1 MKCTGTI
8 EGTVKFIIDQL
19 HKMYVEERLDD
30 SDYIRCVKI
39 IINAADTYLKRQKE
53 ITIEPNLL
61 KDGLYTYSKELW
73 LKRQGSEQVGTVS
86 LYENAIVIQPNDDYQ
101 DYYYDYIYNQD
112 LYPR

>member
-1 MKCTGTI
+1 MKSTGTI

-19 HKMYVEERLDD
+19 HKMYVEEKLDD

-39 IINAADTYLKRQKE
+39 MINATDTYLKRQKE
-53 ITIEPNLL
+53 ITVEPSLL

-73 LKRQGSEQVGTVS
+73 LKRQVSEQICADTVNG
-86 LYENAIVIQPNDDYQ
+86 NAPIFQPDDDYQ
-101 DYYYDYIYNQD
+101 DYYYDYIYSQD

>member
-1 MKCTGTI
+1 MTYTCTI

-19 HKMYVEERLDD
+19 HKMYVEEKLDD

-39 IINAADTYLKRQKE
+39 VINAADTYLKSHKDV
-53 ITIEPNLL
+53 TVEPNLL

-73 LKRQGSEQVGTVS
+73 LKNQASEQLGADTIDGDVT
-86 LYENAIVIQPNDDYQ
+86 VIQPNDDYQ
-101 DYYYDYIYNQD
+101 DYYYDYIYSQD

>member
-19 HKMYVEERLDD
+19 HKMYVEDKLDD
-30 SDYIRCVKI
+30 SDYIRCVKK
-39 IINAADTYLKRQKE
+39 IINATDTYLKSQKE
-53 ITIEPNLL
+53 VTVEPNLL

-73 LKRQGSEQVGTVS
+73 LKRQASEQIDTDTTDGNV
-86 LYENAIVIQPNDDYQ
+86 IVIQPNDDYQ
-101 DYYYDYIYNQD
+101 DYYYDYIYSQD